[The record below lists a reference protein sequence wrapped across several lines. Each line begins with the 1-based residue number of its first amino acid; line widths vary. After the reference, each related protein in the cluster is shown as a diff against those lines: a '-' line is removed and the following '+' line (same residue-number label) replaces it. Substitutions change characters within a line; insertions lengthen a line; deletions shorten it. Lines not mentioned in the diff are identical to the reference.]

1 LFCHFV
7 TVSFSIDLR
16 CEIGGTKGGSS
27 WYARS
32 CSTTDS
38 NQTHYQFS
46 RKVPI

>member
-27 WYARS
+27 WYA
-32 CSTTDS
+32 
-38 NQTHYQFS
+38 
-46 RKVPI
+46 